1 MQSQKTIKKAIFF
14 LITSI
19 VFQSTIF
26 ASNNIV
32 TKNYVLNQF
41 STLKIS
47 NSFQVEFKHSNENKV
62 SVEIDENTL
71 KNLSATSPTSSSS
84 QVTQSQVAEKVFI
97 GGILGGS
104 DHSAGS

>member
-1 MQSQKTIKKAIFF
+1 MQTQKTIKKAIFF

-71 KNLSATSPTSSSS
+71 KNLSVKSNSLW
-84 QVTQSQVAEKVFI
+84 KFFNCNFCKWCI
-97 GGILGGS
+97 YFYK
-104 DHSAGS
+104 